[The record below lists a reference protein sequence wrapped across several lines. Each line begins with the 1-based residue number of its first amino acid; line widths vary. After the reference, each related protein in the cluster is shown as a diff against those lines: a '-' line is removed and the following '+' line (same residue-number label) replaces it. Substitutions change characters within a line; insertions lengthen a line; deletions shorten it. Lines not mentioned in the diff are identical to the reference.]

1 MAGGGMDMSGGGGD
15 GGGGLMNLLML
26 NPRIRQMVQA
36 QQQMKLFQQ
45 QQAARRGI
53 GEIIMSQMGNQGQ
66 GTPIGPNGLY
76 TGTPGQN
83 TPPPGFQ
90 PPQMGGQQPP
100 GANGLPTTPP
110 GQASQPGSRADQVRQ
125 FQANYDRSTDGSTDT
140 GDQGQG
146 SNAMAQTPSQR
157 RIGLN
162 GQPVGP
168 NPTVGDGQGAG
179 EMGQGPRGGIG
190 ARPIGASF
198 DPNQGGASRP
208 YSYHPGGYEAR
219 ARELAVKHGLP
230 AQVGTDLVRYESPT
244 GKPGDAGTSFSP
256 VQLHYGGMSSN
267 PKLAGKG
274 LGDEYTAQTGKF
286 AGDPKN
292 FDDAMDWSMA
302 YVAQHG
308 QAGLNKWNGWK
319 NAKAAGIGKGG
330 TPEEGAFIQQGM
342 ANQLDWRTA
351 ARAYTALHPNAR
363 PEEVAD
369 SVMGMIPLMN
379 QDSQAQFKE
388 INAQLRQQTLELNKE
403 KAATQKEQGQEKID
417 VQRDRLDAQIAK
429 GQDALAEKK
438 REFEETTDLKK
449 KEQALREMD
458 EMRKQASDLEKKR
471 HDMKIEGEADTR
483 LDQGQQKI
491 DEQVRKQNDL
501 VEYREQRM
509 EVDRMKMAAAQTAK
523 EKTETFNRYKQSQ
536 KDVAEAR
543 KERDRLVKE
552 QENLFATPEQKAEA
566 RQRQLE
572 VEKELGD
579 AETRAGKDR
588 QRMGTDEG
596 SSGRPAGKP
605 PVLDLNKPQ
614 PSGQAAPQGDQAQ
627 QGAAKKEWTPE
638 DLADAKDM
646 LAKAPTPERKQQIL
660 DYLAKLGYDISKL
673 Q

>member
-1 MAGGGMDMSGGGGD
+1 MAGGGMDMSGGGG

-36 QQQMKLFQQ
+36 QQQMKLFEQ

-100 GANGLPTTPP
+100 GPNGLPTTPP
-110 GQASQPGSRADQVRQ
+110 GQASQPGSRQDQVKQ

-140 GDQGQG
+140 GDQAQG
-146 SNAMAQTPSQR
+146 SNAMAQSPSQR

-179 EMGQGPRGGIG
+179 EMGQPMPRGGIG

-198 DPNQGGASRP
+198 DPNQGGANRP
-208 YSYHPGGYEAR
+208 YSYEAY
-219 ARELAVKHGLP
+219 ARDSAVRHGLP
-230 AQVGTDLVRYESPT
+230 ADVGTKLVRYESPT
-244 GKPGDAGTSFSP
+244 GKPGDSDTSFSP
-256 VQLHYGGMSSN
+256 VQLHYGGMSRN

-274 LGDEYTAQTGKF
+274 LGDEYTQQTGKF
-286 AGDPKN
+286 AGKPEN
-292 FDDAMDWSMA
+292 YLDAIDWSMA

-308 QAGLNKWNGWK
+308 QAGMNKWNGWK

-342 ANQLDWRTA
+342 ANMLDWRTA

-388 INAQLRQQTLELNKE
+388 INAQLRQQNLDIQRD
-403 KAATQKEQGQEKID
+403 KADTAKSQGEEKIQI
-417 VQRDRLDAQIAK
+417 QRDKLDAQIEK
-429 GQDALAEKK
+429 GQQALEEKK

-449 KEQALREMD
+449 KEQALRELD
-458 EMRKQASDLEKKR
+458 QMRKEQNDLETKR
-471 HDMKIEGEADTR
+471 HHLKTEGEADTR
-483 LDQGQQKI
+483 LEQGQGKLDLAIKKQEDI
-491 DEQVRKQNDL
+491 LEYRKQRL
-501 VEYREQRM
+501 EL
-509 EVDRMKMAAAQTAK
+509 DRQKFVAAEGQKDKTTA
-523 EKTETFNRYKQSQ
+523 FNQYKQSQ
-536 KDVAEAR
+536 KDVAEAE

-572 VEKELGD
+572 VEGEI
-579 AETRAGKDR
+579 AGAQKRSQQNR

-596 SSGRPAGKP
+596 AVGRPANKP

-627 QGAAKKEWTPE
+627 QGPKIEWTPE
-638 DLADAKDM
+638 DLAEAKDM
-646 LAKAPTPERKQQIL
+646 LNKAPTPERKQQIL
-660 DYLAKLGYDISKL
+660 DYLAKKGYDITKL